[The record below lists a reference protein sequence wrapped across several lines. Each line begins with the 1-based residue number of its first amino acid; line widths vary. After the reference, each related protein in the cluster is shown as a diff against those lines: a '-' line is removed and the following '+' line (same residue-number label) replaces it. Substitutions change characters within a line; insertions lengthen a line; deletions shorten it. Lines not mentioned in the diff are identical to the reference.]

1 MDMLEDVH
9 RTGSYFDAITRNR
22 DSFKDKVVLDV
33 GAGTCILSIFAAKA
47 GAKQVFAVEATD
59 MAVRSRKIVEAQG
72 LSHIIHVV
80 QGTIETATLPCMV
93 DVIISEWMGYFL
105 LRESM
110 LDSVLVARDRF
121 LKPGGALFPS
131 HATLFLAPVGPFKA
145 CREKQQTFDGER
157 QHFEDFNGSMV
168 QWYST
173 DFSCMRE
180 EFLAEQRMYYL
191 QTGMFVNLSPKQL
204 AGTAS
209 PVLEMDLLKITVED
223 LKAARPLSCTMRVS
237 KDGHLDGFAG
247 YFDVAFRGSP
257 QNPVK
262 QEVVLTTA
270 PTTSTHTHWGQQW
283 DWRQPTPLQLRQ
295 SCPRQQQDVFRGRG
309 SWPANDLCQTC
320 KHSLFGF
327 FPALQV
333 NRGDS
338 LECKLV
344 INRQKKNHRL
354 LQLDACFS
362 VVGLFPIDMAPL
374 QVAFLPIHA
383 GAPSQNSASAME
395 LDESVAAECKL
406 FLLRSMDGW
415 HAGELRGI
423 CLYRPRPLWA
433 MPASERKMCDRIR
446 GSFGCS
452 SSFEAC
458 AAQANR
464 KDSSAAIQALGS
476 AGWWQEALAL
486 FEVALRLNSR
496 GAGTGG
502 TTPPM
507 VDVRM
512 YNAAIAAL
520 RSSPFRWQQ
529 AFALVHA
536 MSVSQ
541 LQPDIATVNSAATA
555 LKGELLWK
563 QTLSAYAAA
572 TKQGVCMDKVGTNI
586 LMAAMVA
593 VDCRW
598 SLGMES
604 LRFALLQQLQPDV
617 CSLGCVLGI
626 LSSQSHW
633 ARSCWQLRAAA
644 AAALD
649 MDTIVLNSALSSTE
663 EVSHWAAGLSL
674 LTTTLRHELRTDAI
688 SFNAVLAAASK
699 QGVWWHGLQY
709 LEWLHQLGEPTLVS
723 YNSLLVYA
731 DGDGRRWETAVQI
744 LDDMTADCCSGKAR
758 EFLPDVVTV
767 SSVGNMLQAF
777 AQWEQ
782 AMLLANPPHEGSD
795 GATLPTA
802 TSAPVLGNVMAAAER
817 AGCWERALDLIR
829 WAQARAAVSDMVSC
843 GSAACTAVMGA
854 LSKGKKWRCSLGLAA
869 PLHGLV
875 FPTSEAVN
883 AVISSFS
890 RGSCWPNAISVVEQ
904 MYWSRLQVD
913 VFTCTSAISSC
924 EKALWLLS
932 LELLWWMQRN
942 LGLESMQPAV
952 NAAVSACGSSRSWKW
967 PLELMFGSGSATT
980 GFPDASSHEACQ
992 PGVAAVFLALS
1003 EAGRWEDALKVSKQ
1017 IHLRK
1022 VQPDVASYGLLVMQ
1036 CEQEGMA
1043 GQEIG
1048 MLRALF
1054 RVASGALCKPRILEP
1069 ERGVEEEI
1077 KPQR

>member
-1 MDMLEDVH
+1 MSDGYAEAADGPGLGVAVKDGKPPDETDNANYFCEYAYLYHQMDMLEDVH

-362 VVGLFPIDMAPL
+362 VVGPGDTQIREKRED
-374 QVAFLPIHA
+374 
-383 GAPSQNSASAME
+383 SWN
-395 LDESVAAECKL
+395 LD
-406 FLLRSMDGW
+406 
-415 HAGELRGI
+415 
-423 CLYRPRPLWA
+423 
-433 MPASERKMCDRIR
+433 
-446 GSFGCS
+446 
-452 SSFEAC
+452 
-458 AAQANR
+458 
-464 KDSSAAIQALGS
+464 
-476 AGWWQEALAL
+476 
-486 FEVALRLNSR
+486 
-496 GAGTGG
+496 
-502 TTPPM
+502 
-507 VDVRM
+507 
-512 YNAAIAAL
+512 
-520 RSSPFRWQQ
+520 
-529 AFALVHA
+529 
-536 MSVSQ
+536 
-541 LQPDIATVNSAATA
+541 
-555 LKGELLWK
+555 
-563 QTLSAYAAA
+563 
-572 TKQGVCMDKVGTNI
+572 
-586 LMAAMVA
+586 
-593 VDCRW
+593 
-598 SLGMES
+598 
-604 LRFALLQQLQPDV
+604 
-617 CSLGCVLGI
+617 
-626 LSSQSHW
+626 
-633 ARSCWQLRAAA
+633 
-644 AAALD
+644 
-649 MDTIVLNSALSSTE
+649 
-663 EVSHWAAGLSL
+663 
-674 LTTTLRHELRTDAI
+674 
-688 SFNAVLAAASK
+688 
-699 QGVWWHGLQY
+699 
-709 LEWLHQLGEPTLVS
+709 
-723 YNSLLVYA
+723 
-731 DGDGRRWETAVQI
+731 
-744 LDDMTADCCSGKAR
+744 
-758 EFLPDVVTV
+758 
-767 SSVGNMLQAF
+767 
-777 AQWEQ
+777 
-782 AMLLANPPHEGSD
+782 
-795 GATLPTA
+795 
-802 TSAPVLGNVMAAAER
+802 
-817 AGCWERALDLIR
+817 
-829 WAQARAAVSDMVSC
+829 
-843 GSAACTAVMGA
+843 
-854 LSKGKKWRCSLGLAA
+854 
-869 PLHGLV
+869 
-875 FPTSEAVN
+875 
-883 AVISSFS
+883 
-890 RGSCWPNAISVVEQ
+890 
-904 MYWSRLQVD
+904 
-913 VFTCTSAISSC
+913 
-924 EKALWLLS
+924 
-932 LELLWWMQRN
+932 
-942 LGLESMQPAV
+942 
-952 NAAVSACGSSRSWKW
+952 
-967 PLELMFGSGSATT
+967 
-980 GFPDASSHEACQ
+980 
-992 PGVAAVFLALS
+992 
-1003 EAGRWEDALKVSKQ
+1003 
-1017 IHLRK
+1017 
-1022 VQPDVASYGLLVMQ
+1022 
-1036 CEQEGMA
+1036 
-1043 GQEIG
+1043 
-1048 MLRALF
+1048 
-1054 RVASGALCKPRILEP
+1054 
-1069 ERGVEEEI
+1069 
-1077 KPQR
+1077 